1 MELNLKKLKDLCFKR
16 KITLKQL
23 SEKTGI
29 SQTAIT
35 MAMHRNSTT
44 IETFKKLADFFNVPM
59 EYFFDGGTADIYD
72 SLSFY
77 LNVRSNLINQIWN
90 CPPALNEAM
99 DYYITNL
106 YEVQMKITELLNP
119 KNTEK
124 NEKTN
129 SKNQTSIQP
138 E

>member
-44 IETFKKLADFFNVPM
+44 IETFKTLADFFNVPM
-59 EYFFDGGTADIYD
+59 EYFFDGGTKDIYD
-72 SLSFY
+72 SLTFY
-77 LNVRSNLINQIWN
+77 LNVRHDEIMKLFN
-90 CPPALNEAM
+90 CPPSLNEAVN
-99 DYYITNL
+99 YHINAL
-106 YEVQMKITELLNP
+106 FQAQQKINELLNQ
-119 KNTEK
+119 KKHTK
-124 NEKTN
+124 
-129 SKNQTSIQP
+129 
-138 E
+138 

>member
-1 MELNLKKLKDLCFKR
+1 MELNLKKIKELCFKR

-44 IETFKKLADFFNVPM
+44 LETFSKLAQFFNVPM
-59 EYFFDGGTADIYD
+59 EYFYKECSAEIYD
-72 SLSFY
+72 TLSLY
-77 LNVRSNLINQIWN
+77 LKIRSDLILQLWN
-90 CPPALNEAM
+90 CPPSLNEAM

-106 YEVQMKITELLNP
+106 YEVQMKITELINQ
-119 KNTEK
+119 KNTEE
-124 NEKTN
+124 NGTTE
-129 SKNQTSIQP
+129 
-138 E
+138 

>member
-1 MELNLKKLKDLCFKR
+1 MELNLKKLKELCFKR

-29 SQTAIT
+29 SQTALT

-44 IETFKKLADFFNVPM
+44 IETFKTLAEFFNVPM
-59 EYFFDGGTADIYD
+59 EYFYQEGSADIYD
-72 SLSFY
+72 SLSLY
-77 LNVRSNLINQIWN
+77 IEVRRNLVNQLWN
-90 CPPALNEAM
+90 CPPSLNEAM

-106 YEVQMKITELLNP
+106 YEVQIKITELLN
-119 KNTEK
+119 KHTQD
-124 NEKTN
+124 EKTN
-129 SKNQTSIQP
+129 KNSQTTIQP

>member
-1 MELNLKKLKDLCFKR
+1 MELNLKKIKELCFKR

-44 IETFKKLADFFNVPM
+44 LETFSKLAQFFNVPM
-59 EYFFDGGTADIYD
+59 EYFYKECSAEIYD
-72 SLSFY
+72 TLSLY
-77 LNVRSNLINQIWN
+77 LKIRSDLILQLWN
-90 CPPALNEAM
+90 CPPSINEAM

-106 YEVQMKITELLNP
+106 YEVQMKITELINQ
-119 KNTEK
+119 KNTEE
-124 NEKTN
+124 NET
-129 SKNQTSIQP
+129 T